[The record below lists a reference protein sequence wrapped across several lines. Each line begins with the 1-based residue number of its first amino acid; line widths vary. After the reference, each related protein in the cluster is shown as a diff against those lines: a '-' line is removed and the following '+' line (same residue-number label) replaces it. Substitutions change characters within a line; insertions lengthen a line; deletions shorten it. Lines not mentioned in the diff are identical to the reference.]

1 MTPVDKHTLLTEK
14 LAGSFAHEITETVV
28 HRGQVTHVVEPR
40 AIASVCNFLKTD
52 PNYRMNYLVD
62 ILGVDYPGR
71 EPRFDVVYIMYSTTR
86 RMRVRLKTRVSE
98 GGKLQSVTS
107 VWAGANW
114 PEREVYDM
122 YGVEFEGHPELE
134 RIYLPEDF
142 DGYPL
147 RKDYPL
153 RGYKD
158 RYNPFGEEKAEEE

>member
-1 MTPVDKHTLLTEK
+1 
-14 LAGSFAHEITETVV
+14 
-28 HRGQVTHVVEPR
+28 
-40 AIASVCNFLKTD
+40 
-52 PNYRMNYLVD
+52 
-62 ILGVDYPGR
+62 
-71 EPRFDVVYIMYSTTR
+71 
-86 RMRVRLKTRVSE
+86 MRVRLNTRVAE
-98 GGKLQSVTS
+98 GEKLASVTS

-114 PEREVYDM
+114 PEREVFDM

-142 DGYPL
+142 EGYPL